1 MQFLTDAIN
10 TVIDCRR
17 MLKNTYVFGYYL
29 KKCKEIALFEH
40 NQSLLDS
47 NTDRLHEMLEQESIP
62 NLFALSQV
70 SDFNIAFMSFRNKVI
85 NLMSS
90 MQTYKTNLLDEI
102 ENKMI
107 NLINYNALN
116 KTD

>member
-1 MQFLTDAIN
+1 
-10 TVIDCRR
+10 
-17 MLKNTYVFGYYL
+17 
-29 KKCKEIALFEH
+29 
-40 NQSLLDS
+40 
-47 NTDRLHEMLEQESIP
+47 
-62 NLFALSQV
+62 
-70 SDFNIAFMSFRNKVI
+70 MSFRNKVI